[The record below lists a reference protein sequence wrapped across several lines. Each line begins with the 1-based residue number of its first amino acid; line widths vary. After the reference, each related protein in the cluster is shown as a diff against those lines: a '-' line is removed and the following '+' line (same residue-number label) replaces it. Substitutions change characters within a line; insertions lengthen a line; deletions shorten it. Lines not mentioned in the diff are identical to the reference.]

1 MHLMRIIVFFLAAFK
16 IASCLDDRSVDY
28 VNWYVPHFCEILANS
43 ASLARVSK
51 VPLAQ
56 RSPVLQP
63 RRALL
68 SKTARS
74 RPPVICNLQLQLQLP
89 RALFSKTARSRPP
102 VICNLQLHL
111 QCARALLLKTARS
124 RPPPVRNLQLHLQ
137 SPRALLLKTARLAS
151 PFQSK
156 LRPLST
162 SRPLPAPLNL
172 EQPLQ

>member
-1 MHLMRIIVFFLAAFK
+1 MHSTRMIVFFLAAFK

-63 RRALL
+63 RRAL
-68 SKTARS
+68 
-74 RPPVICNLQLQLQLP
+74 
-89 RALFSKTARSRPP
+89 FSKTARSRPP
-102 VICNLQLHL
+102 VIC
-111 QCARALLLKTARS
+111 
-124 RPPPVRNLQLHLQ
+124 NLQLHLQ

-156 LRPLST
+156 LHPLPT

-172 EQPLQ
+172 EQPLQRPFQAQ